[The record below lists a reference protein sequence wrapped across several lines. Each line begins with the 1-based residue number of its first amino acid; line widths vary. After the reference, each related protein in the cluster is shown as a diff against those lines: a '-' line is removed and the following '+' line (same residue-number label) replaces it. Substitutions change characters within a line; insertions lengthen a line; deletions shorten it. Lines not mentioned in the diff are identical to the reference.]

1 MCKYELY
8 WLKSSDAERLNRT
21 KTNHISLA
29 MWQLMAGATV
39 ATFKLCKCKKQTYS
53 GLEDDTAMI

>member
-1 MCKYELY
+1 M
-8 WLKSSDAERLNRT
+8 ERLNRT
-21 KTNHISLA
+21 KTNHISRA

-39 ATFKLCKCKKQTYS
+39 ATFKLCKCKKHTYS